1 MISLLGSDNVGV
13 REATFRALGRLAGVT
28 SRAEL
33 KELMMELGL
42 ITEEEEL
49 VNSDVSVVPRG
60 IASYVHTGT

>member
-13 REATFRALGRLAGVT
+13 REATFRALDRLAGVT